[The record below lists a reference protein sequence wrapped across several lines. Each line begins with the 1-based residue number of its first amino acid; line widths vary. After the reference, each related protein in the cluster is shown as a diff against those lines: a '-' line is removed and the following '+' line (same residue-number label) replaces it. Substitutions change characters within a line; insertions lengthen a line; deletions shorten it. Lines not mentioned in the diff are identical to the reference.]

1 LEFTESFIFVAGLLL
16 ALSVLAGTIS
26 KRSSVPILLIFLGIG
41 IFFGEDGP
49 GNISFDNVNLAYLV
63 CSTALAII
71 LFDGGLHT
79 PMRQFKIAVRPA
91 LSLATIGVVIT
102 ALLVAGA
109 LHLLLGLNLLAAL
122 LIGATVASTD
132 AAAVFMLLSQQN
144 VRLRK
149 RLVAT
154 LETESGLNDPMAVF
168 LTIGVVTF
176 MMATGDMAAA
186 WPSLLMVFVTQIGI
200 GMAVGF
206 GGGHLMNFFLQ
217 RLHFLPSGLYPILGI
232 AGALMVFGGASLLEG
247 SGFLAAYIAGLI
259 VGSHQYK
266 AKRLMADFMDGMAW
280 LSQMV
285 MLLILGLL
293 VTPSQMLP
301 DVMTALVAV
310 CVLIFFARP
319 VAVFISLSAS
329 RLTVRE
335 KAFVGWVGLRG
346 AVPIYLALIPSL
358 MNVPHGGIYFNVV
371 FAIVLFSLI
380 LQGWTILP
388 AARLLGL
395 ERPESY
401 KSDTNT

>member
-1 LEFTESFIFVAGLLL
+1 
-16 ALSVLAGTIS
+16 
-26 KRSSVPILLIFLGIG
+26 
-41 IFFGEDGP
+41 
-49 GNISFDNVNLAYLV
+49 
-63 CSTALAII
+63 
-71 LFDGGLHT
+71 
-79 PMRQFKIAVRPA
+79 
-91 LSLATIGVVIT
+91 
-102 ALLVAGA
+102 
-109 LHLLLGLNLLAAL
+109 
-122 LIGATVASTD
+122 
-132 AAAVFMLLSQQN
+132 
-144 VRLRK
+144 
-149 RLVAT
+149 
-154 LETESGLNDPMAVF
+154 
-168 LTIGVVTF
+168 
-176 MMATGDMAAA
+176 
-186 WPSLLMVFVTQIGI
+186 
-200 GMAVGF
+200 
-206 GGGHLMNFFLQ
+206 
-217 RLHFLPSGLYPILGI
+217 
-232 AGALMVFGGASLLEG
+232 
-247 SGFLAAYIAGLI
+247 
-259 VGSHQYK
+259 
-266 AKRLMADFMDGMAW
+266 
-280 LSQMV
+280 MV